1 MQTPISVSNPKTSK
15 RPLLPP
21 APYAPSPSGRPS
33 SLPPPPCSRA
43 KREHNAGI
51 KRHEIKMPFGE
62 KDGRASELAG
72 DLKGKYRFGAEE
84 GGLERPFKPGLQIA
98 PVPCIL

>member
-15 RPLLPP
+15 GPMPP
-21 APYAPSPSGRPS
+21 PSPSGRH
-33 SLPPPPCSRA
+33 SRG

-62 KDGRASELAG
+62 KDERAG

-84 GGLERPFKPGLQIA
+84 GGLERPFKPGL
-98 PVPCIL
+98 